1 VGRAVGIVD
10 GVTVDMPAALAVG
23 SAAGCT
29 DGLGLPVGPFVGSLT
44 TVDNIV
50 G

>member
-10 GVTVDMPAALAVG
+10 VVTVDGSGALAVG
-23 SAAGCT
+23 SAAGRAV
-29 DGLGLPVGPFVGSLT
+29 GIGLPVGPFVGSST
-44 TVDNIV
+44 TIGNVV